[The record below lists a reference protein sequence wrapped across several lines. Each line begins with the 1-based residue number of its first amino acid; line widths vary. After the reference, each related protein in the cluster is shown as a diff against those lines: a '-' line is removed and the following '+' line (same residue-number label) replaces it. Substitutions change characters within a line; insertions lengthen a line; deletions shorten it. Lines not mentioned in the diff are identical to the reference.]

1 MIDRE
6 VTVRRNIVEQTLMDV
21 RDYIRE
27 HRSVAIKV
35 AIIVGV
41 LIVFGIAGL
50 VFADYKIKKDTAD
63 FEAVLDEYRTT
74 YTTDINERNE
84 KFKKAVA
91 KLKAITDNS
100 YFGYVHRNGY
110 YIIASLYF
118 NEKDYTNAAWYYE
131 KAAQY
136 ASPLFASLA
145 LQQAGIA
152 SEYLNNIDEALRYY
166 QLCESKYKDAFNI
179 DQVVYSIGRM
189 YAQKGEYFK
198 AREYFTRVSTEFPQS
213 FFAKKATQYN
223 MFLGALENEKKN

>member
-6 VTVRRNIVEQTLMDV
+6 VTVHRNIVEQALMDV
-21 RDYIRE
+21 RDYIRA

-35 AIIVGV
+35 AISVGV
-41 LIVFGIAGL
+41 AIVLGIAAI
-50 VFADYKIKKDTAD
+50 VYADYKIKKDTAD

-74 YTTDINERNE
+74 YTTDVNERNE
-84 KFKKAVA
+84 KFLRTVTR
-91 KLKAITDNS
+91 LKAITDNS

-118 NEKDYTNAAWYYE
+118 NEKDYGNAASYYE
-131 KAAQY
+131 KASQH

-166 QLCESKYKDAFNI
+166 LLCESKYKDGYNI
-179 DQVVYSIGRM
+179 DQILYSIGRM
-189 YAQKGEYFK
+189 YALKGEYFK
-198 AREYFTRVSTEFPQS
+198 AREYFNRVSTEYPQS
-213 FFAKKATQYN
+213 FFAKKATQHSI
-223 MFLGALENEKKN
+223 FLGAIENEKKN

>member
-6 VTVRRNIVEQTLMDV
+6 VTVQRNIIEQTLMNV
-21 RDYIRE
+21 RDYIRA

-35 AIIVGV
+35 FIGV
-41 LIVFGIAGL
+41 CLVLVLGIAAI
-50 VFADYKIKKDTAD
+50 VYADYKIKKDTAD

-74 YTTDINERNE
+74 YTTDVNERNE
-84 KFKKAVA
+84 KFVRTVA
-91 KLKAITDNS
+91 RLKAITDNS
-100 YFGYVHRNGY
+100 HFGYVHRNGY

-118 NEKDYTNAAWYYE
+118 NEKDYSNAARYYE
-131 KAAQY
+131 KASQY

-166 QLCESKYKDAFNI
+166 LTCESKYKDGYNI
-179 DQVVYSIGRM
+179 DQILYSIGRM

-198 AREYFTRVSTEFPQS
+198 AREYFNKVSTEHPQS
-213 FFAKKATQYN
+213 FFAKKATQHS
-223 MFLGALENEKKN
+223 MFLGAIENEKKN

>member
-6 VTVRRNIVEQTLMDV
+6 VTVHRNFVEQALIDV
-21 RDYIRE
+21 REYIRA

-35 AIIVGV
+35 AISVGV
-41 LIVFGIAGL
+41 AIVLGIAAI
-50 VFADYKIKKDTAD
+50 VYVDYKIKKDTAD

-74 YTTDINERNE
+74 YTTDANERNE
-84 KFKKAVA
+84 KFVRTVSR
-91 KLKAITDNS
+91 LKAITDNS

-118 NEKDYTNAAWYYE
+118 NERDYKSAASYYE
-131 KAAQY
+131 KASQY

-166 QLCESKYKDAFNI
+166 LLCESKYKDGYNI
-179 DQVVYSIGRM
+179 DQILYSIGRM

-198 AREYFTRVSTEFPQS
+198 AREYFNRVSTEYPQS
-213 FFAKKATQYN
+213 FFAKKAAQHSI
-223 MFLGALENEKKN
+223 FLGAIENEKKN